1 MTKLNKWMCIIET
14 TAYNVGSEKTL
25 KVGSII
31 EVLYPTMIIFNK
43 KLSYLD
49 DGDLEKNF
57 ITLAEWRDNQ
67 INSILDDN

>member
-1 MTKLNKWMCIIET
+1 
-14 TAYNVGSEKTL
+14 
-25 KVGSII
+25 
-31 EVLYPTMIIFNK
+31 MIIFNK
-43 KLSYLD
+43 KFSYLD